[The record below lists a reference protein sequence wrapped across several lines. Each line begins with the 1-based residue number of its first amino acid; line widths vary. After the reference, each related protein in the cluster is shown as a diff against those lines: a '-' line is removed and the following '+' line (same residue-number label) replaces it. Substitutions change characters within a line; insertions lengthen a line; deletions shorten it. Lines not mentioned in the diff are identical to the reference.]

1 MIHHRALRPV
11 LLALVCWISAAGAL
25 QAQAP
30 GAPPTQV
37 VSANPF
43 GLLLEWFNAEY
54 EHTAGESYTVGV
66 GGSTFKSDGDRYVNL
81 DAFWRFYPQEEP
93 EAFRGWAFGVK
104 AGLTAIDSRT
114 YFGAGIDVNRSW
126 VLGKQ
131 DNFYVGAGFGLKRL
145 WGHDAGLKFIPTIRL
160 VNIGVAF

>member
-1 MIHHRALRPV
+1 MTRHLPIRAP
-11 LLALVCWISAAGAL
+11 LLILACVVGTAPSLP
-25 QAQAP
+25 AQSAP
-30 GAPPTQV
+30 GPRTRV

-54 EHTAGESYTVGV
+54 EHTAGESFTLGV
-66 GGSTFKSDGDRYVNL
+66 GGSTLRLDNDRYTNL

-93 EAFRGWAFGVK
+93 EAFRGWSFGVK
-104 AGLTAIDSRT
+104 AGLTAIDDRT
-114 YFGAGIDVNRSW
+114 YFGAGFDVNHSW
-126 VLGKQ
+126 LLGKN

-145 WGHDAGLKFIPTIRL
+145 WGHDDGLKIVPTFRF